1 MLDLS
6 PAGRI
11 ATPDEIIATPDE
23 IGALAEFFMEP
34 SAGFITGI
42 DVLADGGT
50 TAAYWHGDLRYL
62 RENWSKS

>member
-11 ATPDEIIATPDE
+11 AIPDE